1 MCHSQSMKTLEVEE
15 SDNLF
20 HSCKVKTEKVKPLQ
34 ISVLS
39 TADPRF
45 MTTEHRKTESDDYL
59 CQLRQDAL
67 DRPTDFD
74 AFLKLGDAYAEESE
88 MQNATL
94 AYKKAV

>member
-1 MCHSQSMKTLEVEE
+1 MSTVQLPKKQEIEGIPMCHSQSMKTLEVEE

-59 CQLRQDAL
+59 C
-67 DRPTDFD
+67 
-74 AFLKLGDAYAEESE
+74 
-88 MQNATL
+88 
-94 AYKKAV
+94 

>member
-1 MCHSQSMKTLEVEE
+1 
-15 SDNLF
+15 
-20 HSCKVKTEKVKPLQ
+20 
-34 ISVLS
+34 
-39 TADPRF
+39 

-74 AFLKLGDAYAEESE
+74 AFLKLGDAYLDEQE

-94 AYKKAV
+94 AYKKAVQLAPKHELTHQKLGETYLKL